1 MTTSTSM
8 ETILLVLLQIS
19 ASVISLKCWVGHHSQ
34 KVSKMQ
40 LMECSEASSWSI
52 PKLDMTF
59 GDWSGSHLSSW
70 ACAKIPHLGSVTK
83 DCVLEENL
91 PEWWDRM
98 CNGAVCYCNDKDGCN
113 AATLLPFQSGP
124 MNLYFIF
131 IYIMIL

>member
-1 MTTSTSM
+1 MKTL
-8 ETILLVLLQIS
+8 LLVLLKLSIP
-19 ASVISLKCWVGHHSQ
+19 VLSLKCWVGHHSQ

-59 GDWSGSHLSSW
+59 GDWTGSAWSQW

-98 CNGAVCYCNDKDGCN
+98 CNEEVCYCNDKDGCN
-113 AATLLPFQSGP
+113 CATRVSILSGP
-124 MNLYFIF
+124 LYLYFISMLLLD
-131 IYIMIL
+131 MIL